1 MLMRKRDNEIQR
13 DANVTKCG
21 WRVGEWSRAVGCSRS
36 YVYLLIGSGVLDTCK
51 VGAMRIIRTA
61 PSDFLARAEAA

>member
-1 MLMRKRDNEIQR
+1 MRKLDIEVQQPGSG
-13 DANVTKCG
+13 AKCG

-36 YVYLLIGSGVLDTCK
+36 YVYLLIASGALDTCK

-61 PSDFLARAEAA
+61 PADFLARAEAA